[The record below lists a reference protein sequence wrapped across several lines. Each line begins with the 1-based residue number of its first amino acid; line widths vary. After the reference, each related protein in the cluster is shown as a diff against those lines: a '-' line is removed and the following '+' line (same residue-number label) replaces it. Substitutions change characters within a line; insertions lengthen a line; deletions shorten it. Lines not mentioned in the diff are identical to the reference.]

1 MDIMID
7 KRLRELRQ
15 QRGNRQEGLAN
26 HLAVSIQAVSKW
38 ERGETMPDI
47 TFLPQIAA
55 FYDVTV
61 DDLLG
66 VGEVR
71 KKAFIESCRTN
82 SAELYR
88 MGKIDECIE
97 IWRKVCREFPN
108 DLECLCELMNA
119 LHFWNGNGKTDETVE
134 EIIAIA
140 ERILH
145 ESNDNSLRD
154 SAIQLLVL
162 NLSRLDR
169 FDEARKYAEMASN
182 VYVTQNVLLSKLD
195 SDQENRTEG
204 KKRSFE
210 NITTYMEL
218 ISDEL
223 VKLCGY
229 DSKNYERYIYL
240 HELYLDFW
248 NLIFDDG
255 FYGFYN
261 VYIERRHY
269 WLAKLYGADEPK
281 VREHLEAA
289 ARCAINFENLP
300 DHFIHK
306 STLFGDGWEFNM
318 EHTSRN
324 YTQSNT
330 KILLNELEGKG
341 LMDSSFDRWREKDWF
356 KAIIAE
362 LEAAG
367 R

>member
-1 MDIMID
+1 
-7 KRLRELRQ
+7 
-15 QRGNRQEGLAN
+15 
-26 HLAVSIQAVSKW
+26 
-38 ERGETMPDI
+38 
-47 TFLPQIAA
+47 
-55 FYDVTV
+55 
-61 DDLLG
+61 
-66 VGEVR
+66 
-71 KKAFIESCRTN
+71 
-82 SAELYR
+82 
-88 MGKIDECIE
+88 
-97 IWRKVCREFPN
+97 
-108 DLECLCELMNA
+108 MNV

-140 ERILH
+140 ERILR

-169 FDEARKYAEMASN
+169 FDEARKYAETASN
-182 VYVTQNVLLSKLD
+182 VYVTQNVLLSNLD
-195 SDQENRTEG
+195 SAQENRTEG

-240 HELYLDFW
+240 HELYLNFW

-261 VYIERRHY
+261 VYIEKRHY
-269 WLAKLYGADEPK
+269 WLAKLYITEEPK

-341 LMDSSFDRWREKDWF
+341 LMDSSFDRWREKD
-356 KAIIAE
+356 
-362 LEAAG
+362 
-367 R
+367 